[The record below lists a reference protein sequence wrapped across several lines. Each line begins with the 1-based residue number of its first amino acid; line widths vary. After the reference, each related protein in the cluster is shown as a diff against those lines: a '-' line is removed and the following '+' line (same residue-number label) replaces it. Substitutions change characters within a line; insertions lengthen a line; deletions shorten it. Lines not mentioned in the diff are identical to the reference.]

1 MFFDSL
7 TEGDAQ
13 RRDAIILGREETRV
27 SGKVITQYPE
37 IIWEPS
43 EERVCVCG
51 LRSTVP
57 IVQSSLSLNNE
68 LVILQAL
75 PL

>member
-27 SGKVITQYPE
+27 SGKVITQNPE

-43 EERVCVCG
+43 EESYVCG